1 MKSISAEKART
12 FTAVCVV
19 TVLVL
24 FAGVAAINAVV
35 DPFGMFRIVTVDGVN
50 AVKPAIFNRVRLMKA
65 YDVRRLRP
73 RSIILGSSR
82 VHLGL
87 SPSHRAWGPESRPV
101 YNLAFD
107 GATTKEMYHYLRH
120 AHAVRPLRQVVLGL
134 DTYHPTAAPSATRPG
149 FNPQLLYQSSSA
161 LSRLRALAGDAKLL
175 FNLDTL
181 RESVRTLRS
190 QDRKGADWFAD
201 DGQRLGPQFFRR
213 PTESYTQH
221 GPRHYFDEI
230 DKLEVR
236 FQLEWRIPPPP
247 QIHRAVKPQ
256 ATKDAATSLDYIER
270 IVRFC
275 RAQGVDL
282 RIFITPSHVHQLEI
296 AAAAGSWPS
305 IENGKR
311 ALVKML
317 AANAAT
323 HGSPFP
329 LWDFSGYSAITTEAL
344 PPVGSHVEMW
354 YYWDSSHFKQR
365 VGDRVLQTILSNDP
379 AVRNAVND
387 FGVRLSADN
396 IERELEK
403 IRRRQELYRQ
413 ARAEEIGRI
422 RRLVD
427 SFARENGIM
436 LDDDAFASSGAA
448 PQPSN

>member
-1 MKSISAEKART
+1 MRAIGLAKVKV
-12 FTAVCVV
+12 FTTVSVV

-24 FAGVAAINAVV
+24 FAGAGTFNALV

-65 YDVRRLRP
+65 YDVRRLKP

-87 SPSHRAWGPESRPV
+87 SPAHRSWGPESRPV

-134 DTYHPTAAPSATRPG
+134 DTYHPTTAPSATRPG
-149 FNPQLLYQSSSA
+149 FNLRLLYQPSSA
-161 LSRLRALAGDAKLL
+161 FSRLEALAGDAKLL

-190 QDRKGADWFAD
+190 QDQQGTDWFAD

-213 PTESYTQH
+213 PTESYTKH

-236 FQLEWRIPPPP
+236 FQLEWRIP
-247 QIHRAVKPQ
+247 RRPQ
-256 ATKDAATSLDYIER
+256 ARRAAKPPEPRDAATSLDYIES

-275 RAQGVDL
+275 REQGIDL

-317 AANAAT
+317 AADAAV
-323 HGSPFP
+323 HGTPIP
-329 LWDFSGYSAITTEAL
+329 LWDFSGYSDITTEAL
-344 PPVGSHVEMW
+344 PPLGSHVEMR
-354 YYWDSSHFKQR
+354 YYWDSSHFKQE
-365 VGDRVLQTILSNDP
+365 VGDRVLQIILSDGP
-379 AVRNAVND
+379 AAPEAASG
-387 FGVRLSADN
+387 FGVRLNADN
-396 IERELEK
+396 IDRELEK
-403 IRRRQELYRQ
+403 IRRRQELFRQ
-413 ARAEEIGRI
+413 VRVEEIERI

-427 SFARENGIM
+427 SFARENGIV
-436 LDDDAFASSGAA
+436 LDDDAYVLSGAA
-448 PQPSN
+448 PQLTG